1 MASISATSVPPSGIW
16 CPAVTFFNPVTEDLD
31 LEAQSK
37 YYKYLSTTGLA
48 GLVILG
54 TNAEAFLLTREER
67 FQLIQTARAATGPNF
82 PIMAGVGSH
91 STRQVLQLIDD
102 AAQAGANYALLLP
115 AAYFGKATTPAVIVD
130 FYDQVARGSLLPIVM
145 YNFPGV
151 CNGVD
156 LDSEL
161 ITQIVKRNPGKIVG
175 VKLTCGS
182 VAKIVRLVASLPSC
196 DFATFGGQSDFLLGG
211 LAVGSSGC
219 IAAFANVFP
228 KTICRIHQLYSH
240 GRIREA
246 LKLHQRAALA
256 ESPIKSG
263 IAATKYAVA
272 TYSAPA
278 AGITDCE
285 GKLLPRRPYQKPSED
300 VKAGISQLE
309 EENARLKAA
318 VRRHAAAGDTTSNNV
333 PPSKP
338 IAPTQNH
345 DHEQQ
350 HELESP
356 SNADVVIS
364 NPLVEDRA
372 WFVHDSTSSQAA
384 YVGEASCTAFGTRL
398 YQYLDRNTSPSPI
411 PRARLV
417 GDEVLSQNIF
427 TEYALPPRA
436 HAVFLIRVAIRLV
449 GLDYHLMMRKQILEQ
464 LNQLYVG
471 RLTIEQ
477 DPLLACRIFTIF
489 ALGELYTNKA
499 KESQK
504 VQGAPN
510 VPGLWF
516 FVRAM
521 SLFQEIR
528 EEATVSYIEALLL
541 ISIYSLA
548 LNRANSA
555 YVYAGTALR
564 LSLTLGLHHNVPP
577 NQMFSPIE
585 RERRIRVW
593 WTVYIFDR
601 NWSSKLGHPIM
612 IRDDDID
619 VAMPSMKGLSAA
631 EMAEFSEPE
640 HLIANVHL
648 ARITGDIMN
657 HIYNKNCRRQVFVQ
671 SVQKI
676 LRRLRSWAETLP
688 EVIRLQQDPT
698 RRYTAR
704 HVASLHLCF
713 NQLHSSFEGLNGEP
727 PPPPISTITTALA
740 EACVHAARSSNQI
753 LDQLWVDGSLATFG
767 FFDAQ
772 YLFSSTLV
780 LLIETLLR
788 PDTSDSEAVST
799 AIYLLKTISEEGNLP
814 AYRYYGHLMQLQ
826 TIITAFQTKSLRQS
840 GEGLDLMQDGG
851 GLETDVAV
859 ESLPTALPAP
869 LGDGLCQD
877 ANATSNALITGSALD
892 DPFLQN
898 FLAYSD
904 LQWPATIEGLGAI
917 GSSAISPPQWVLE
930 WDTQNQDL
938 YGNEPLT
945 RDD

>member
-1 MASISATSVPPSGIW
+1 MTD
-16 CPAVTFFNPVTEDLD
+16 TFFCLGPL
-31 LEAQSK
+31 K
-37 YYKYLSTTGLA
+37 RCHLS
-48 GLVILG
+48 
-54 TNAEAFLLTREER
+54 
-67 FQLIQTARAATGPNF
+67 
-82 PIMAGVGSH
+82 
-91 STRQVLQLIDD
+91 
-102 AAQAGANYALLLP
+102 
-115 AAYFGKATTPAVIVD
+115 
-130 FYDQVARGSLLPIVM
+130 
-145 YNFPGV
+145 
-151 CNGVD
+151 
-156 LDSEL
+156 
-161 ITQIVKRNPGKIVG
+161 QISR
-175 VKLTCGS
+175 
-182 VAKIVRLVASLPSC
+182 
-196 DFATFGGQSDFLLGG
+196 
-211 LAVGSSGC
+211 
-219 IAAFANVFP
+219 
-228 KTICRIHQLYSH
+228 
-240 GRIREA
+240 
-246 LKLHQRAALA
+246 
-256 ESPIKSG
+256 
-263 IAATKYAVA
+263 
-272 TYSAPA
+272 
-278 AGITDCE
+278 
-285 GKLLPRRPYQKPSED
+285 
-300 VKAGISQLE
+300 LE

-338 IAPTQNH
+338 IAPMQNH
-345 DHEQQ
+345 DDQEQQ
-350 HELESP
+350 QELESP
-356 SNADVVIS
+356 GNADVVIS

-477 DPLLACRIFTIF
+477 DPLLACRLFTIF

-564 LSLTLGLHHNVPP
+564 LSLTLGLHHNVPQ

-601 NWSSKLGHPIM
+601 IWSSKLGHPIM

-619 VAMPSMKGLSAA
+619 VAIPSMKGLSAA

-713 NQLHSSFEGLNGEP
+713 NQCVILTTRPILFYALKSKLHSNFEGLNGE

-826 TIITAFQTKSLRQS
+826 TTITAFQTKSLRQP
-840 GEGLDLMQDGG
+840 GEGLDLMQD

-869 LGDGLCQD
+869 VGDGLCQD

-917 GSSAISPPQWVLE
+917 GGSSISPPQWVFE

-938 YGNEPLT
+938 YGSEPLT